1 LTGRAHQ
8 GKLCT
13 RKPHRNRKRNKIMN
27 ETFIV
32 ITGNPVDGFTY
43 HGPFVSAE
51 DANAYAEDLPTDW
64 WVAPLQS

>member
-1 LTGRAHQ
+1 
-8 GKLCT
+8 
-13 RKPHRNRKRNKIMN
+13 MN